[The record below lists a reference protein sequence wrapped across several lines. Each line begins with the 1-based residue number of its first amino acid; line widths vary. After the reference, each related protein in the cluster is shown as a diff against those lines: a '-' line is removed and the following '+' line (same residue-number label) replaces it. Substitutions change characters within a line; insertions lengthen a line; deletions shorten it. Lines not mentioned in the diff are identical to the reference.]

1 MTATSRQKL
10 LTQKKS
16 LVDQIKALNQKS
28 AQAQINLMRAEADLK
43 RVEKEL
49 VKAKPEFEI
58 TEHAILRYLER
69 ITGIDLE
76 MIKAA
81 ILPADSVDKL
91 AALGDGTHS
100 LGEHSVVVKG
110 EAIVTI
116 VTPRITHY

>member
-81 ILPADSVDKL
+81 FQL
-91 AALGDGTHS
+91 S
-100 LGEHSVVVKG
+100 LEFANHPNHYPHQYTVVQ
-110 EAIVTI
+110 AIETAQAI
-116 VTPRITHY
+116 YKFLKNPEQ